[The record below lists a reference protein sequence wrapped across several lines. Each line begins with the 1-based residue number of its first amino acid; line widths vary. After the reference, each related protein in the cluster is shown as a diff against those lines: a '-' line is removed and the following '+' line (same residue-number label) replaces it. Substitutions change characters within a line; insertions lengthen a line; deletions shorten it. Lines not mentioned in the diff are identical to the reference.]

1 MRLVARPENAEG
13 LFTDWLAGWKR
24 LCPPQAFRG
33 QKLRTAGQQR
43 LERAL
48 GCVDDRGR
56 RRAPW
61 PRWPARQW
69 LATPDAAE
77 DAAEQ
82 ARLRRELGVV

>member
-1 MRLVARPENAEG
+1 MTLVRRPENPEG

-24 LCPPQAFRG
+24 LCPPQAFHG

-43 LERAL
+43 LELAL
-48 GCVDDRGR
+48 GCVDESGR

-61 PRWPARQW
+61 PPRPAW
-69 LATPDAAE
+69 LLPAARADDDAV
-77 DAAEQ
+77 EQ

>member
-43 LERAL
+43 LDRAL
-48 GCVDDRGR
+48 GCVDESGR

-61 PRWPARQW
+61 PTWPAWR
-69 LATPDAAE
+69 LPASRADDDAV
-77 DAAEQ
+77 EQ